1 MAKTNQLTDVH
12 SVTTHPPWSH
22 ASKIMDLDL
31 NGNCAASEVGN
42 CTVESPTALLFLTMW
57 PSILPFELKFSEI
70 FLKLARST
78 TLTLTVIPLKKL

>member
-1 MAKTNQLTDVH
+1 ME
-12 SVTTHPPWSH
+12 P

-42 CTVESPTALLFLTMW
+42 CTVESPTALLVLTMW

-78 TLTLTVIPLKKL
+78 TLTVIPLKKTLSTFTLLSLLRRMEE